1 MRLLL
6 VTPFPPC
13 RSAAH
18 GGGAYLAS
26 LVDGLARRAEL
37 GLVSLTLHAGQPAA
51 PAVPWAW
58 LGLAAR
64 EDRPDGVARPSDRVR
79 MLWRWRR
86 SPLVAA
92 KHASRRLEVLVRQA
106 VTEWRPDAALVEMAQ
121 MAQYLPALRGVPTV
135 FTDHEA
141 GCPANTHTGLGRLGD
156 ARDRRLWHRY
166 VQRFYSQADVLQAL
180 TAEDASSLSSQLARP
195 VLVRPPTVVVP
206 AEPVHPELAPGR
218 ALFLGDYQHAPNP
231 EAAARLAHEVVPLV
245 RRQQPDF
252 VLRLAGAHS
261 ERVRA
266 LGELPGVEV
275 VGFVPDLH
283 ALLASVRFVLSPVYS
298 GDGVRMKNL
307 VALAHGVPV
316 VTNRLGARGNEAPPL
331 ACRLAE
337 TAPELAQQCLR
348 LLCDPATAG
357 TAGRS
362 AHVWAKQHLDADAVA
377 AHQLE
382 RITELLAQRRG

>member
-18 GGGAYLAS
+18 GGGAYLSS
-26 LVDGLARRAEL
+26 LVDGLARRAQV
-37 GLVSLTLHAGQPAA
+37 GLVSLTQSVELAPPQAA
-51 PAVPWAW
+51 AWAW
-58 LGLAAR
+58 LGLAPR
-64 EDRPDGVARPSDRVR
+64 EDRPAGHSRPSDRLR
-79 MLWRWRR
+79 MLWRWRCA
-86 SPLVAA
+86 PLVAA
-92 KHASRRLEVLVRQA
+92 KHASRRLDALLRQA
-106 VTEWRPDAALVEMAQ
+106 VAEWRPDAALVEMAQ
-121 MAQYLPALRGVPTV
+121 MAQFLPALRGVPAV

-156 ARDRRLWHRY
+156 ARDRRLWRRY
-166 VQRFYSQADVLQAL
+166 VQRFYPQADLLQAL
-180 TAEDASSLSSQLARP
+180 TAEDAASLSAQLGRP

-206 AEPVHPELAPGR
+206 AHPVHPEQAPKC

-245 RRQQPDF
+245 RQQQPDF

-275 VGFVPDLH
+275 VGFVPDLRE
-283 ALLASVRFVLSPVYS
+283 LLTGVRFVLSPVYS

-316 VTNRLGARGNEAPPL
+316 VTNRLGARGNEAPPEVCRIAESATDL
-331 ACRLAE
+331 AGH
-337 TAPELAQQCLR
+337 CLT
-348 LLCDPATAG
+348 LLDDPAAAG
-357 TAGRS
+357 TAGRT
-362 AHVWAKQHLDADAVA
+362 AHAWARRHLDADVVA
-377 AHQLE
+377 AHQIELV
-382 RITELLAQRRG
+382 TALLARRRG